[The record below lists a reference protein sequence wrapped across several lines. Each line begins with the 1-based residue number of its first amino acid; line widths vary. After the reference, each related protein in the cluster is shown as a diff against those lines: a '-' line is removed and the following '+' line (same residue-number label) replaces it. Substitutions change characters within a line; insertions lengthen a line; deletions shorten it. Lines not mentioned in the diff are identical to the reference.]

1 MLGALARLGMGRAFG
16 PVIAGVTAPAGS
28 ALFTDLPANTVAC
41 FLYGLLVSGDA
52 AANATRADDVAPR
65 RLRVAL
71 DDFSEE
77 GGEEGAAPPPPPPA
91 RPHAARRKPL
101 AALPHG
107 HPLQDRAHLHD
118 AIRVAV
124 CGAFSTYSGF
134 NQAVV
139 ALFAG
144 GTTWLAAC
152 TAIVLQ
158 MTTALA
164 ALSAGVHLAWAL
176 SEHHDFA
183 HIAEPKQQAGE
194 EGGGAAIDLLD
205 AAFIALALGSL
216 AAATAGVVVDTA
228 PEHQYRREWWVALLL
243 APVGVAVRRVL
254 SAELNR
260 PGWPWGTF
268 AANMLGS
275 LINAV
280 DAALDSRI
288 HSVGSDLA
296 FKGIALGLDGGLSTV
311 SSWAGEMHAMLVPRH
326 GHGAARAYG
335 YAATTILSGQGGGAV
350 AVAVAPDEDALPAC
364 TGALE
369 RALGEACV
377 VVGVLAAEPH
387 PRASAPRERS
397 SSAVEVP
404 LERLPGRPNAFVL
417 RAPPAAA
424 ATAACAP
431 NGGLAAALG
440 LRPALC
446 VCGPWREPA
455 LGADAPGGGAH
466 EAARAAALA
475 GVPAVAACVP
485 ATGAGVPLDGIA
497 EAIEVAS
504 AHAARLLAAAGS
516 PAHGGAANWPRAHF
530 PFPTRGRWA
539 DVGGAQLPCDA
550 ELTRSLGADAAAGSD
565 GFAAADCWSLGGAAA
580 LSVPTEEEVRAA
592 ALSPA
597 ERRAV
602 LAQAFRD
609 GDVYVALH
617 APARWRASAGGRF
630 APARPG
636 VLWHQEQDL
645 FGRSLPLQ
653 TVGGASAPTS
663 DGATFVPQLNA
674 AQVLAD
680 AREGRAGRGAVADR
694 PLPTAFRVGAG
705 TLLVDA
711 SARGDVD
718 AVLAGRCAVG
728 ACQTWPHGHA
738 LSLLDSVMTEAL
750 REAGAAD
757 DQGMPAWLTEHAGGS
772 AARRGRHSTS

>member
-1 MLGALARLGMGRAFG
+1 MVRGLEFASYPSTLSIHIFCSMLGALARLGMGRAFG

-71 DDFSEE
+71 DDFSEDE
-77 GGEEGAAPPPPPPA
+77 EEGAAPPAPPAPPPA

-164 ALSAGVHLAWAL
+164 ALSAGGHLAWAL

-183 HIAEPKQQAGE
+183 HIAEPPRCGAGAAPCAAPCACACVRVLVERRCGSGSSAGSRDALTGGADADSALVESKESGAAAAAIAEGGAVGGGSNGSRAAPSGHREIELSPLRQHRQRGGDAATADEQQQEEPEQEEPPPPRPTDSKQRAGE

-205 AAFIALALGSL
+205 AAFIALAVGSL

-260 PGWPWGTF
+260 PEWPWGTF

-335 YAATTILSGQGGGAV
+335 YAATTILSGQ
-350 AVAVAPDEDALPAC
+350 ALA
-364 TGALE
+364 
-369 RALGEACV
+369 
-377 VVGVLAAEPH
+377 LAAYGW
-387 PRASAPRERS
+387 S
-397 SSAVEVP
+397 
-404 LERLPGRPNAFVL
+404 
-417 RAPPAAA
+417 
-424 ATAACAP
+424 
-431 NGGLAAALG
+431 
-440 LRPALC
+440 
-446 VCGPWREPA
+446 
-455 LGADAPGGGAH
+455 
-466 EAARAAALA
+466 
-475 GVPAVAACVP
+475 
-485 ATGAGVPLDGIA
+485 
-497 EAIEVAS
+497 
-504 AHAARLLAAAGS
+504 
-516 PAHGGAANWPRAHF
+516 
-530 PFPTRGRWA
+530 RW
-539 DVGGAQLPCDA
+539 
-550 ELTRSLGADAAAGSD
+550 T
-565 GFAAADCWSLGGAAA
+565 
-580 LSVPTEEEVRAA
+580 
-592 ALSPA
+592 
-597 ERRAV
+597 
-602 LAQAFRD
+602 
-609 GDVYVALH
+609 
-617 APARWRASAGGRF
+617 
-630 APARPG
+630 
-636 VLWHQEQDL
+636 
-645 FGRSLPLQ
+645 
-653 TVGGASAPTS
+653 
-663 DGATFVPQLNA
+663 
-674 AQVLAD
+674 
-680 AREGRAGRGAVADR
+680 
-694 PLPTAFRVGAG
+694 
-705 TLLVDA
+705 
-711 SARGDVD
+711 
-718 AVLAGRCAVG
+718 
-728 ACQTWPHGHA
+728 
-738 LSLLDSVMTEAL
+738 
-750 REAGAAD
+750 
-757 DQGMPAWLTEHAGGS
+757 
-772 AARRGRHSTS
+772 